1 MGRSSQV
8 LLSVLLGVVLF
19 VSINIISN
27 LMFRSAR
34 LDLTATNQYTLS
46 EGTKNILDSIEEPVR
61 LQFFFSAEM
70 AANYPQIRIYGDRV
84 RDLLLEYASRSGG
97 RLQLEIVDPKP
108 FTEEEDQAV
117 AEGITA
123 IPTDTGESLYFG
135 LVGTNAVDGREVI
148 SYFAPEREAFLEYDL
163 TEVIFNLVRIEKPVL
178 GILSTLPLDV
188 GPGGMMAA
196 MQGQSQPFLIYEQLQ
211 ASFDVRM
218 VEPDA
223 DRIDPEIT
231 ALMVVHPAELTAQT
245 RYAIDQFVLRGG
257 RALVFVDPLSE
268 LASTTG
274 PMGQPVG
281 PQSRSELED
290 LFEAWG
296 VTFDAGQVV
305 GDLGQALRV
314 QTGASS
320 GRPFS
325 DYVVW
330 LGLQKENMNGSDLVS
345 ADLNLLQLAS
355 AGHLAQKEGASTK
368 FTALMQSTSRS
379 MLYDSETVRQNV
391 DPDELL
397 LSFEPTPQR
406 YTFAARVNGSFSSAF
421 PDGPPAEELN
431 EDSLEVP
438 DPLDEAEN
446 EASSEPLPEH
456 LSESSAETSLILF
469 ADTDLLDDRFWVQ
482 TQNFLGQRI
491 VIPTA
496 DNGVFVINAIESL
509 MGSNDL
515 ISLRSR
521 GRDDRPLEVINQIR
535 QRAESQFLREQ
546 ERLELQLQQTEQR
559 LLDLQTQGQ
568 DSEDATAAL
577 ILSEEEEQEIDRF
590 QSLLLDTRKEL
601 RSVQRNLRADVED
614 LQTRVRFVNIAL
626 MPFLVAIF
634 ALLVASA
641 RRRSRAAALK
651 GR

>member
-1 MGRSSQV
+1 MARSSQV
-8 LLSVLLGVVLF
+8 LLAVLLGVVLF

-27 LMFRSAR
+27 YMFRSAR

-46 EGTKNILDSIEEPVR
+46 EGTKNILNSIEEPVR

-70 AANYPQIRIYGDRV
+70 AANFPQIRIYGDRV
-84 RDLLLEYASRSGG
+84 RDVLFEYASRSGG
-97 RLQLEIVDPKP
+97 NLQLEIIDPKP

-135 LVGTNAVDGREVI
+135 LVGTNAVDGREVVP
-148 SYFAPEREAFLEYDL
+148 YFAPEREAFLEYDL
-163 TEVIFNLVRIEKPVL
+163 TELIFNLVRIEKPVL

-211 ASFDVRM
+211 ESFDIRM
-218 VEPDA
+218 IEQDA

-231 ALMVVHPAELTAQT
+231 ALMIVHPADLPAQT

-281 PQSRSELED
+281 PQSQSKLQD
-290 LFEAWG
+290 LFDAWG
-296 VTFDAGQVV
+296 VAFDPGQVV

-314 QTGASS
+314 QTGADSA
-320 GRPFS
+320 RPFS

-330 LGLQKENMNGSDLVS
+330 LGLQKDNMSETDLVS

-355 AGHLAQKEGASTK
+355 AGHLAPQEGATSR
-368 FTALMQSTSRS
+368 FSALMQSTPAS
-379 MLYDSETVRQNV
+379 MLYDSETVRQNL
-391 DPDELL
+391 DPDALL

-406 YTFAARVNGSFSSAF
+406 YTFAARVNGSFVSAF
-421 PDGPPAEELN
+421 PDGPPEEEIN

-438 DPLDEAEN
+438 DPLTDTSAE
-446 EASSEPLPEH
+446 EESEPLPAH
-456 LSESSAETSLILF
+456 LQESTAETSLIIF

-482 TQNFLGQRI
+482 QQNFLGQRI

-515 ISLRSR
+515 IGLRSR
-521 GRDDRPLEVINQIR
+521 GRDDRPLEVINEIR

-546 ERLELQLQQTEQR
+546 ERLELQLQETEQR
-559 LLDLQTQGQ
+559 LLNLQTQGQ
-568 DSEDATAAL
+568 DTQDASAAL
-577 ILSEEEEQEIDRF
+577 ILSEEEEQEIARF
-590 QSLLLDTRKEL
+590 QSLLLETRKEL

-614 LQTRVRFVNIAL
+614 LQNRVRFVNIAL

-641 RRRSRAAALK
+641 RRRSRAAAAK
-651 GR
+651 T

>member
-1 MGRSSQV
+1 MARSSQV
-8 LLSVLLGVVLF
+8 LLAVLLSVILF

-27 LMFRSAR
+27 YLFRSAR

-46 EGTKNILDSIEEPVR
+46 EGTKNILESIEEPVR

-70 AANYPQIRIYGDRV
+70 AANFPQIRIYGDRV
-84 RDLLLEYASRSGG
+84 RDLLFEYASRSGG
-97 RLQLEIVDPKP
+97 NLQLEIIDPKP

-135 LVGTNAVDGREVI
+135 LVGTNAVDGREVVP
-148 SYFAPEREAFLEYDL
+148 YFAAEREAFLEYDL
-163 TEVIFNLVRIEKPVL
+163 TELIFNLVRLEKPVL

-188 GPGGMMAA
+188 GLGGMMAA

-218 VEPDA
+218 IEQNA

-231 ALMVVHPAELTAQT
+231 ALMVVHPAELPAQT

-281 PQSRSELED
+281 PQSQSSVTD
-290 LFEAWG
+290 LFAAWG
-296 VTFDAGQVV
+296 LDFDPGQVV

-314 QTGASS
+314 QTGADSA
-320 GRPFS
+320 RPFS

-355 AGHLAQKEGASTK
+355 AGHLAPMDGASSR
-368 FTALMQSTSRS
+368 FTALMQSTPRS
-379 MLYDSETVRQNV
+379 MLYESETVRQNL
-391 DPDELL
+391 DPDALL

-406 YTFAARVNGSFSSAF
+406 YTLAARISGSFQSAF
-421 PDGPPAEELN
+421 PDGPPEEEVN
-431 EDSLEVP
+431 EDNLEVP
-438 DPLDEAEN
+438 DPLTEN
-446 EASSEPLPEH
+446 EEDMAEPLPAH
-456 LSESSAETSLILF
+456 LGESTVETNLIVF

-482 TQNFLGQRI
+482 QQNFLGQRI

-521 GRDDRPLEVINQIR
+521 GRDDRPLEVINDIR

-546 ERLELQLQQTEQR
+546 ERLELQLQETEQR
-559 LLDLQTQGQ
+559 LLNLQTQGQ
-568 DSEDATAAL
+568 DNQDASAAL
-577 ILSEEEEQEIDRF
+577 ILSEEEEQEIARF
-590 QSLLLDTRKEL
+590 QSLLLETRKQL

-614 LQTRVRFVNIAL
+614 LQNRVRFVNIAL

-641 RRRSRAAALK
+641 RRRSRAAAAK
-651 GR
+651 G

>member
-8 LLSVLLGVVLF
+8 SLAVLLSLVLF
-19 VSINIISN
+19 VSVNIISSF
-27 LMFRSAR
+27 LFRSAR

-46 EGTKNILDSIEEPVR
+46 EGTKNILGSIEEPVR

-84 RDLLLEYASRSGG
+84 RDLLFEYASRAGG
-97 RLQLEIVDPKP
+97 ELQLEVIDPKP
-108 FTEEEDQAV
+108 FTEEEDLAV
-117 AEGITA
+117 AQGITA

-148 SYFAPEREAFLEYDL
+148 TYFAPEREAFLEYDL
-163 TEVIFNLVRIEKPVL
+163 TELVYSLIRIEKPVL

-196 MQGQSQPFLIYEQLQ
+196 MQGQSQPFLIYDQMQE
-211 ASFDVRM
+211 SFDVRM
-218 VEPDA
+218 VEQDT

-231 ALMVVHPAELTAQT
+231 ALMVVHPAELPAQT
-245 RYAIDQFVLRGG
+245 RYAVDQFVLRGG

-274 PMGQPVG
+274 PMGQPAG
-281 PQSRSELED
+281 PQSQSDIKD
-290 LFEAWG
+290 LFDAWG
-296 VTFDAGQVV
+296 VEYDPGQVV

-314 QTGASS
+314 QTGAD
-320 GRPFS
+320 GARPFS

-330 LGLQKENMNGSDLVS
+330 LGLQKENMNDKDLVS

-355 AGHLAQKEGASTK
+355 VGHLAAKDGASSR

-379 MLYDSETVRQNV
+379 MLYDSETVRQNL

-397 LSFEPTPQR
+397 LAFEPTPQR
-406 YTFAARVNGSFSSAF
+406 YTFAARVSGSFTSAF
-421 PDGPPAEELN
+421 PDGPPEKELN
-431 EDSLEVP
+431 EDSVEVP
-438 DPLDEAEN
+438 DPLTETADEDEA
-446 EASSEPLPEH
+446 EPLPEH
-456 LSESSAETSLILF
+456 LNDSIEETNLIIF

-515 ISLRSR
+515 IGLRSR
-521 GRDDRPLEVINQIR
+521 GRDDRPLQLINDIR

-546 ERLELQLQQTEQR
+546 QRLELQLQETEQR
-559 LLDLQTQGQ
+559 LMDLQTQGQ
-568 DSEDATAAL
+568 DNQDAAAAL
-577 ILSEEEEQEIDRF
+577 ILSEEEEQEIARF

-614 LQTRVRFVNIAL
+614 LQNRVRFVNIAL

-641 RRRSRAAALK
+641 RRRSRAAAV
-651 GR
+651 RV

>member
-1 MGRSSQV
+1 MARSSQV
-8 LLSVLLGVVLF
+8 LLAVLLSVILF

-27 LMFRSAR
+27 YLFRSAR

-46 EGTKNILDSIEEPVR
+46 EGTKNILASIEEPVR

-70 AANYPQIRIYGDRV
+70 AANFPQIRIYGDRV
-84 RDLLLEYASRSGG
+84 RDLLFEYESRSGG
-97 RLQLEIVDPKP
+97 NLQLEIIDPKP

-135 LVGTNAVDGREVI
+135 LVGTNAIDGREVVA
-148 SYFAPEREAFLEYDL
+148 YFAPEREAFLEYDL
-163 TEVIFNLVRIEKPVL
+163 TELIFNLVRLEKPVL

-188 GPGGMMAA
+188 GLGGMMAA

-211 ASFDVRM
+211 ESFDVRM
-218 VEPDA
+218 IEQEA
-223 DRIDPEIT
+223 DRIDLEIT
-231 ALMVVHPAELTAQT
+231 ALMVVHPAELAAKT

-274 PMGQPVG
+274 PTGQPVG
-281 PQSRSELED
+281 PQSQSSVED
-290 LFEAWG
+290 LFDAWG
-296 VTFDAGQVV
+296 VEFDPGQVI

-314 QTGASS
+314 QTGAESA
-320 GRPFS
+320 RPFS

-330 LGLQKENMNGSDLVS
+330 LGLQQENMNGSDLVS

-355 AGHLAQKEGASTK
+355 VGHLSPKEDATSR
-368 FTALMQSTSRS
+368 FTALMQSTPRS
-379 MLYDSETVRQNV
+379 MLYDSETVRQNL

-406 YTFAARVNGSFSSAF
+406 YTLAARISGSFQSAF
-421 PDGPPAEELN
+421 PDGPPEDEIN

-438 DPLDEAEN
+438 DPLTETE
-446 EASSEPLPEH
+446 EVVEPLPEH
-456 LSESSAETSLILF
+456 LSESTTETNLILF

-482 TQNFLGQRI
+482 QQNFLGQRI

-521 GRDDRPLEVINQIR
+521 GRDDRPLEVINEIR
-535 QRAESQFLREQ
+535 LRAESQFLREQ
-546 ERLELQLQQTEQR
+546 ERLELQLQETEQR
-559 LLDLQTQGQ
+559 LLNLQTQGQ
-568 DSEDATAAL
+568 DNQDASAAL
-577 ILSEEEEQEIDRF
+577 ILSEEEEQEIARF
-590 QSLLLDTRKEL
+590 QSLLLETRKEL

-614 LQTRVRFVNIAL
+614 LQNRVRFVNIAL

-641 RRRSRAAALK
+641 RRRSRAAAAK
-651 GR
+651 G